1 MIPLAVPNIAGNEA
15 AYLQDCVDST
25 FVSTVGPYVTKFEQ
39 EVASAAGTKYAVATS
54 SGTTALHMGLLA
66 MGVGRDD
73 VVILPSMT
81 FIASANAISHCGASP
96 WLIDVDQWSWT
107 LCPQVLLAE
116 LSQKA
121 EIRSNGV
128 FLKACGRQVKAILPV
143 FNLGMAAD
151 MDALRVVAEKW
162 KLPLIVD
169 AAAALGAE
177 YKGKKSGACGALAS
191 MYSFNGN
198 KTVTAGGGGILA
210 TDDEPLANMVRHLS
224 TTARSGPDYD
234 HDLVGYNHRMTNL
247 QAAVG
252 CAQMEQLAAFLQRKR
267 QIRAFYDLAFAQ
279 TGLQAFPVPDWTHSA
294 DWYSGFL
301 YPYTDVEG
309 FRARLREKGVDAR
322 PFWKPV
328 HLQKPYQNAVR
339 SDMLVCDQ
347 LWDRI
352 ITLPCSTNIT
362 DSDLEQVVAVV
373 LEAL

>member
-1 MIPLAVPNIAGNEA
+1 MIPLAVPNLSGNEA
-15 AYLQDCVDST
+15 AYLQDCVEST
-25 FVSTVGPYVTKFEQ
+25 FVSTVGPYVTRFEQ
-39 EVASAAGTKYAVATS
+39 EVASAAGTRYAVATS

-96 WLIDVDQWSWT
+96 WLMDVDQRSWT
-107 LCPQVLLAE
+107 LCPQVLEAE
-116 LSQKA
+116 LFAKA
-121 EIRSNGV
+121 ERRHDGV
-128 FLKACGRQVKAILPV
+128 FLKECGRQVKAILPV

-151 MDALRVVAEKW
+151 MDALGSIAEEW
-162 KLPLIVD
+162 ALPLIVD

-177 YKGKKSGACGALAS
+177 YKGKMSGACGAIAS

-210 TDDEPLANMVRHLS
+210 TDDEALAKMVRHLS
-224 TTARSGPDYD
+224 TTARASSDYD
-234 HDLVGYNHRMTNL
+234 HDMVGYNHRMTNL

-252 CAQMEQLAAFLQRKR
+252 CAQMEQLPMFLQRKR
-267 QIRAFYDLAFAQ
+267 QVRARYDSAF
-279 TGLQAFPVPDWTHSA
+279 TEKGLKPFPRPQWTYSA
-294 DWYSGFL
+294 DWYSGFV
-301 YPYTDVEG
+301 YPFEDVTD
-309 FRARLREKGVDAR
+309 FRNRLRKKGVDAR

-328 HLQKPYQNAVR
+328 HLQLPYQNAVR
-339 SDMLVCDQ
+339 SEMPVCGQ

-352 ITLPCSTNIT
+352 VTLPCSTHIS
-362 DSDLEQVVAVV
+362 DSELEKVVNSV